1 VLEEL
6 VPKTIMQRNTDKKEE
21 IDAKIIKTNS
31 IYLVDQIYLI
41 FKEKHLE
48 KPVNILNG
56 IISKAKSLDYKMN
69 VPISA
74 VEDPYKNT
82 L

>member
-1 VLEEL
+1 MLEEL

-41 FKEKHLE
+41 FKEKHLK